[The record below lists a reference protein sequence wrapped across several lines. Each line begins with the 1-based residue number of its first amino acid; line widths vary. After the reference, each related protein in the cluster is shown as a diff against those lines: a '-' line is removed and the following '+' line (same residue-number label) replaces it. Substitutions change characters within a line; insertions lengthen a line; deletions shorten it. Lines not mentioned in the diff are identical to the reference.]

1 MVKRILLQFLLIPQ
15 GFKESKRGNDFVWDL
30 FMKDYF
36 LYR

>member
-15 GFKESKRGNDFVWDL
+15 GFQESKIGNDFVGDL

-36 LYR
+36 LHR